1 MEEKETEAT
10 ATRFKRR
17 EKAPQASF
25 GWRWIFPLSLLAA
38 IAWSAAL
45 MYESGGRLLDSRDGE
60 KLDAVTDP
68 TAPGFEAFVEQ
79 TWSMT
84 VATEDDEGNLVNLVI
99 GAVADREQGGG
110 SVLIVPP
117 DLNLDRGCQQLPCD
131 LRSVYSEGGLSGLT
145 SALVDLFGVSFSEEA
160 LLTSSRWSGL
170 ISPVTGVEVDLG
182 GDLVEVTAEGT
193 EITHFVKGEISIAG
207 DEVVKFFSFSED
219 GNQVDRG
226 KDFWNS
232 WLKELGETGNP
243 LEKLPDLG
251 LSIVDFLAVVTS
263 GEIGLV
269 ALPTEGSDGTL
280 FPNEEELQGLV
291 VDLFPFPIAAI
302 PGERLTVRLI
312 NGTGDFTVDPIARK
326 QIVSAG
332 AEIIVVGNNESF
344 DVQESKVIYRDPV
357 VAEEAEIFGVKL
369 GLPVEFNES
378 ISPVTEVTVIIGADF
393 VPALS

>member
-1 MEEKETEAT
+1 MEEKESEAT

-17 EKAPQASF
+17 EKAPMPSF
-25 GWRWIFPLSLLAA
+25 GWRWIFPLFLVGAV
-38 IAWSAAL
+38 AWSVVL
-45 MYESGGRLLDSRDGE
+45 IFESGDQLLDSQNGE
-60 KLDAVTDP
+60 TLDAVTDP
-68 TAPGFEAFVEQ
+68 SAPGFEAFVEQ
-79 TWSMT
+79 TWSMA
-84 VATEDDEGNLVNLVI
+84 VATEDNEGNLVNLVVST
-99 GAVADREQGGG
+99 VADREQGGG

-117 DLNLDRGCQQLPCD
+117 DLNLDRDCQQLPCD
-131 LRSVYSEGGLSGLT
+131 LRSAYSEGGLIALT
-145 SALVDLFGVSFSEEA
+145 SALVDLFGVSFSEEV

-170 ISPVTGVEVDLG
+170 ISPVTGVEVNLDGALI
-182 GDLVEVTAEGT
+182 EVTAEGT
-193 EITHFVKGEISIAG
+193 EITHFPEGEISIAG

-226 KDFWNS
+226 KNFWDS

-269 ALPTEGSDGTL
+269 SLPIEDSDGTL
-280 FPNEEELQGLV
+280 FPNEEELQDLV

-302 PGERLTVRLI
+302 PGERLTVSLI

-326 QIVSAG
+326 QIISAG

-357 VAEEAEIFGVKL
+357 VAEEAEIFAAEL
-369 GLPVEFNES
+369 GLPVEFNEL

>member
-10 ATRFKRR
+10 VTRFKRR

-25 GWRWIFPLSLLAA
+25 GWRWIFPLSLLAV

-45 MYESGGRLLDSRDGE
+45 VYESGGRLLDSRNGE
-60 KLDAVTDP
+60 KLDAVIDP
-68 TAPGFEAFVEQ
+68 TVPGFEAFVEQ
-79 TWSMT
+79 TWSMA

-117 DLNLDRGCQQLPCD
+117 ALNLDRDCQQLPCD
-131 LRSVYSEGGLSGLT
+131 LRSVYKEGGLSALT
-145 SALVDLFGVSFSEEA
+145 SVLIDLFEVGFSEEV

-170 ISPVTGVEVDLG
+170 ISPVTGVEVDL
-182 GDLVEVTAEGT
+182 DNALIEVTDEGT
-193 EITHFVKGEISIAG
+193 EVTHFPEGEISITG
-207 DEVVKFFSFSED
+207 EEVVKFFSFSGD
-219 GNQVDRG
+219 GNQADRG
-226 KDFWNS
+226 KSFWDS
-232 WLKELGETGNP
+232 WLKELGETKDP

-251 LSIVDFLAVVTS
+251 LSIVDFLEVVTS
-263 GEIGLV
+263 AETGLV
-269 ALPTEGSDGTL
+269 TFPIEEVGSSP
-280 FPNEEELQGLV
+280 FPNEEELQDLV

-344 DVQESKVIYRDPV
+344 DVQESKVIYRDPM
-357 VAEEAEIFGVKL
+357 VAEEVEIFGTKL
-369 GLPVEFNES
+369 GLPVEFNEL
-378 ISPVTEVTVIIGADF
+378 ISPVAEVTVIIGADF
-393 VPALS
+393 ASALS

>member
-1 MEEKETEAT
+1 MEEKQSEAT
-10 ATRFKRR
+10 AARFKQK
-17 EKAPQASF
+17 EKAPKSSF
-25 GWRWIFPLSLLAA
+25 GWRWIFPLFIAA
-38 IAWSAAL
+38 AVTWSAVL
-45 MYESGGRLLDSRDGE
+45 IFESGDQLLDSQNGE
-60 KLDAVTDP
+60 TLDAVTDP
-68 TAPGFEAFVEQ
+68 SAPGFEAFVEQ
-79 TWSMT
+79 TWSMA
-84 VATEDDEGNLVNLVI
+84 VATEDNEGNLVNLVVST
-99 GAVADREQGGG
+99 VADREQGGG

-117 DLNLDRGCQQLPCD
+117 DLNLDRDCQQLPCD
-131 LRSVYSEGGLSGLT
+131 LRSVYSEGGLIALT
-145 SALVDLFGVSFSEEA
+145 SALVDLFGVSFSEEV

-170 ISPVTGVEVDLG
+170 ISPVTGVEVNLDGALI
-182 GDLVEVTAEGT
+182 EVTAEGT
-193 EITHFVKGEISIAG
+193 EITHFPEGEISIAG

-226 KDFWNS
+226 KNFWDS

-269 ALPTEGSDGTL
+269 SLPIEDSDGTL
-280 FPNEEELQGLV
+280 FPKEEELQGLV

-302 PGERLTVRLI
+302 PGERLTVSLI

-326 QIVSAG
+326 QIISAG

-344 DVQESKVIYRDPV
+344 DVQESKVIYRDHV
-357 VAEEAEIFGVKL
+357 VAEEAEIFAAEL
-369 GLPVEFNES
+369 GLPVEFNEL